1 VTSLPV
7 GTARP
12 AVIALVAGAAVGLT
26 SLFAVRFLPQ
36 PANLL
41 GTLGSSLD
49 ARRPGRHTVEAARSA
64 MRT

>member
-41 GTLGSSLD
+41 GTLGSSPD
-49 ARRPGRHTVEAARSA
+49 ALVRAVTPTTRRGPR
-64 MRT
+64 